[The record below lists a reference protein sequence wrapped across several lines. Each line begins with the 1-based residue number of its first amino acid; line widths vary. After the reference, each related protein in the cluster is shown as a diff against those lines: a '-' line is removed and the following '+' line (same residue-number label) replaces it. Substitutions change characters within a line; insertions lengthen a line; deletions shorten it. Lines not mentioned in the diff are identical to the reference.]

1 VTQARLA
8 TMSDEQNNNGKLTR
22 DDGEHSDKHGSHLRE
37 RERERNQ
44 APFLQIK
51 KKKMNK
57 RLFLIK

>member
-1 VTQARLA
+1 
-8 TMSDEQNNNGKLTR
+8 MSDEQNNNGKLTR

-51 KKKMNK
+51 KKK
-57 RLFLIK
+57 